1 MDPWQKLPDLAGAI
15 FHHNGRKGRAKQPH
29 LGYTHARFVHQM
41 DILRM
46 VSVDAFDLKMLAAL
60 QDDGRLTNQ
69 QLADKVGL
77 SASQCSRRRM
87 RLEEEKVIAGYH
99 ADLAGEAL
107 GFNLIAFIHIT
118 LATHSPDNAKKFRA
132 LVNRVDEIQEAY
144 SLTGDA
150 DYLLKAVLRDL
161 KSLSDIV
168 NNVLMPH
175 QSVAHVR
182 SSIVLDRLKES
193 ANLPLKALAGYF
205 VIPGRE
211 RSERA
216 MMCNCTSENPYSRSW
231 LWIPGLRFA

>member
-1 MDPWQKLPDLAGAI
+1 
-15 FHHNGRKGRAKQPH
+15 
-29 LGYTHARFVHQM
+29 
-41 DILRM
+41 M
-46 VSVDAFDLKMLAAL
+46 VSVDGFDLKILGAL

-69 QLADKVGL
+69 QLADIAGL

-87 RLEEEKVIAGYH
+87 RLEQDKVIAGYH

-107 GFNLIAFIHIT
+107 GFNVIAFIDIT
-118 LATHSPDNAKKFRA
+118 LATHSPDNAKRFRA
-132 LVNRVDEIQEAY
+132 LVGRVDDIQEAY

-193 ANLPLKALAGYF
+193 SRLPLKGAA
-205 VIPGRE
+205 R
-211 RSERA
+211 
-216 MMCNCTSENPYSRSW
+216 
-231 LWIPGLRFA
+231 